1 MKLWNVVLGLAQW
14 CLSEW
19 VSICQQLVRP
29 QIRSDSSS
37 RQRQNCWY
45 LEPVL
50 WIRLRRSSIYIYI
63 LHIYIYYIYMYV
75 CMYYIY
81 MYVLYIYMYYIY
93 DIYVHNCVY
102 IYMYKCMGN
111 GFTMSSCSARPI
123 VVLSLSSFYW
133 QLCLSMSNMA
143 LWNDRDSIWPQRF
156 QIDDSVIIKRGKAY
170 MLQYT
175 IFNYALVI

>member
-1 MKLWNVVLGLAQW
+1 M
-14 CLSEW
+14 
-19 VSICQQLVRP
+19 
-29 QIRSDSSS
+29 
-37 RQRQNCWY
+37 
-45 LEPVL
+45 
-50 WIRLRRSSIYIYI
+50 YII
-63 LHIYIYYIYMYV
+63 
-75 CMYYIY
+75 
-81 MYVLYIYMYYIY
+81 
-93 DIYVHNCVY
+93 VY
-102 IYMYKCMGN
+102 IYTYKCMGN